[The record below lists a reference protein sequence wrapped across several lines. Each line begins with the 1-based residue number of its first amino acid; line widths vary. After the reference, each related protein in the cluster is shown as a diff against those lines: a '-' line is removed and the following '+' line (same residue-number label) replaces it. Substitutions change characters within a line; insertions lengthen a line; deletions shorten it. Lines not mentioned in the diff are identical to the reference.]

1 MFNINLKSQHSVFN
15 GKITIVLKSVSK
27 LIYMDI
33 YSQHYS
39 RMNSMFNITVNYS
52 KSPLLLSVMLGAVLG
67 LNACSSPTS
76 ETTEETAVADSTTT
90 DTAMPMDKLETKFVT
105 IATGGASGP
114 YNIIG
119 TALSEV
125 YAKTFAVNSKTQTTG
140 ASVENINLLTQSKVD
155 MVLALSDVVTDAVE
169 GKNNFDA
176 PITNI
181 QQIAVLYPNVVQL
194 VTSQK
199 SGIKNIEDLRGK
211 RIAVGDQ
218 GSGTEVNA
226 RTLLEGFG
234 MTYDDVKVDY
244 LGYAEAADAMK
255 SGKIEAAFISSGL
268 PNSSILELEQGIDL
282 QLVTINQDKLK
293 EIIKTNPYFKT
304 FDIPIGTYGND
315 TAIPTASI
323 MNALLV
329 RSDLSEDDGYKLT
342 KALFDN
348 LEGLKTAHQAANDIS
363 LKTASE
369 GMVAPIHPGAKKY
382 YDEQA
387 AK

>member
-1 MFNINLKSQHSVFN
+1 ML
-15 GKITIVLKSVSK
+15 
-27 LIYMDI
+27 
-33 YSQHYS
+33 
-39 RMNSMFNITVNYS
+39 NSL
-52 KSPLLLSVMLGAVLG
+52 KSPLLLSAMLSATLG
-67 LNACSSPTS
+67 LTACSSPSS
-76 ETTEETAVADSTTT
+76 ESSDDIAT
-90 DTAMPMDKLETKFVT
+90 DTADTPAATDKLETEFVT

-119 TALSEV
+119 TSLAEI
-125 YAKTFAVNSKTQTTG
+125 YAKTFDVNSKTQTTG
-140 ASVENINLLTQSKVD
+140 ASVENVNLLTLGKVD

-181 QQIAVLYPNVVQL
+181 QQIAVLYPNVIQL
-194 VTSQK
+194 VATQD
-199 SGIKNIEDLRGK
+199 SGIKNIEDLKGK

-234 MTYDDVKVDY
+234 LTYDDVEVDY
-244 LGYAEAADAMK
+244 LGFADAADAMK
-255 SGKIEAAFISSGL
+255 AGKIEAAFFSSGL
-268 PNSSILELEQGIDL
+268 PNSSLLELEQGLDL
-282 QLVTINQDKLK
+282 QLVTINQDTLGKLIEAK
-293 EIIKTNPYFKT
+293 PYFKT
-304 FDIPIGTYGND
+304 FEIPVGTYGND
-315 TAIPTASI
+315 TAIPTAAV

-329 RSDLSEDDGYKLT
+329 RSDMSEDDVYKLT
-342 KALFDN
+342 KALFNN
-348 LEGLKTAHQAANDIS
+348 LEGLRNAHQAAADIS
-363 LKTASE
+363 LETAQQ

>member
-1 MFNINLKSQHSVFN
+1 M
-15 GKITIVLKSVSK
+15 T
-27 LIYMDI
+27 
-33 YSQHYS
+33 
-39 RMNSMFNITVNYS
+39 
-52 KSPLLLSVMLGAVLG
+52 
-67 LNACSSPTS
+67 ACSSPSS
-76 ETTEETAVADSTTT
+76 ENSESAAADSSAT
-90 DTAMPMDKLETKFVT
+90 DENKLDTKFLT

-119 TALSEV
+119 TSLSEV
-125 YAKTFAVNSKTQTTG
+125 YVKTFGVNSKTQTTG
-140 ASVENINLLTQSKVD
+140 ASVENVNLLTQGKVD

-169 GKNNFDA
+169 GKNNFDK

-181 QQIAVLYPNVVQL
+181 QQLAVLYPNVVQI
-194 VTSQK
+194 VTTKK
-199 SGIKNIEDLRGK
+199 SGIKNIENLKGK

-234 MTYDDVKVDY
+234 ITYDDVTVDY
-244 LGYAEAADAMK
+244 LGFSEAADGMK
-255 SGKIEAAFISSGL
+255 AGKIEAAFFSSGL
-268 PNSSILELEQGIDL
+268 PNSSLMELEQGLDL
-282 QLVTINQDKLK
+282 QLVTIDQNKLK
-293 EIIKTNPYFKT
+293 EIIQSKPYFKT
-304 FDIPIGTYGND
+304 FEIPAGTYGND
-315 TAIPTASI
+315 AAIPTAAI

-329 RSDLSEDDGYKLT
+329 SSDLSEADGYKLT

-348 LEGLKTAHQAANDIS
+348 LDGLKTAHQAANDIS
-363 LKTASE
+363 LETASE

>member
-1 MFNINLKSQHSVFN
+1 ML
-15 GKITIVLKSVSK
+15 
-27 LIYMDI
+27 
-33 YSQHYS
+33 
-39 RMNSMFNITVNYS
+39 NSL
-52 KSPLLLSVMLGAVLG
+52 KSPLLLSAMLSAILG
-67 LNACSSPTS
+67 LTACSSPSS
-76 ETTEETAVADSTTT
+76 ENSESAAADSSAT
-90 DTAMPMDKLETKFVT
+90 DENKLDTKFLT

-119 TALSEV
+119 TSLSEV
-125 YAKTFAVNSKTQTTG
+125 YVKTFGVNSKTQTTG
-140 ASVENINLLTQSKVD
+140 ASVENVNLLTQGKVD

-169 GKNNFDA
+169 GKNNFDK

-181 QQIAVLYPNVVQL
+181 QQLAVLYPNVVQI
-194 VTSQK
+194 VTTKK
-199 SGIKNIEDLRGK
+199 SGIKNIENLKGK

-234 MTYDDVKVDY
+234 ITYDDVTVDY
-244 LGYAEAADAMK
+244 LGFSEAADGMK
-255 SGKIEAAFISSGL
+255 AGKIEAAFFSSGL
-268 PNSSILELEQGIDL
+268 PNSSLMELEQGLDL
-282 QLVTINQDKLK
+282 QLVTIDQNKLK
-293 EIIKTNPYFKT
+293 EIIQSKPYFKT
-304 FDIPIGTYGND
+304 FEIPAGTYGND
-315 TAIPTASI
+315 AAIPTAAI

-329 RSDLSEDDGYKLT
+329 SSDLSEADGYKLT

-348 LEGLKTAHQAANDIS
+348 LDGLKTAHQAANDIS
-363 LKTASE
+363 LETASE

>member
-1 MFNINLKSQHSVFN
+1 MLTS
-15 GKITIVLKSVSK
+15 L
-27 LIYMDI
+27 
-33 YSQHYS
+33 
-39 RMNSMFNITVNYS
+39 
-52 KSPLLLSVMLGAVLG
+52 KSPLLFSAILSAMLGLT
-67 LNACSSPTS
+67 ACSSPSS
-76 ETTEETAVADSTTT
+76 EGNETAAADSTSADAAT
-90 DTAMPMDKLETKFVT
+90 DTLDTKFLT

-125 YAKTFAVNSKTQTTG
+125 YVKNFGVNSKTQTTG
-140 ASVENINLLTQSKVD
+140 ASVENVNLLTQGKVD

-169 GKNNFDA
+169 GKNNFDK
-176 PITNI
+176 PIDNI
-181 QQIAVLYPNVVQL
+181 QQIAVLYPNVVQI
-194 VTSQK
+194 VTTK
-199 SGIKNIEDLRGK
+199 DTGIKNIEDLRGK

-234 MTYDDVKVDY
+234 ITYDDITVDY
-244 LGYAEAADAMK
+244 LGFAEAADGMK
-255 SGKIEAAFISSGL
+255 AGKIEAAFFSSGL
-268 PNSSILELEQGIDL
+268 PNSSLMELEQGVDL
-282 QLVTINQDKLK
+282 QLVTIDQDKLK
-293 EIIKTNPYFKT
+293 EIIATKPYFNT
-304 FDIPIGTYGND
+304 FEIPAGTYGND
-315 TAIPTASI
+315 AAIPTAAI

-329 RSDLSEDDGYKLT
+329 NSDLSESDGYKLT

-348 LEGLKTAHQAANDIS
+348 LDGLKTAHQAANDIS
-363 LKTASE
+363 LETARD

>member
-1 MFNINLKSQHSVFN
+1 
-15 GKITIVLKSVSK
+15 
-27 LIYMDI
+27 
-33 YSQHYS
+33 
-39 RMNSMFNITVNYS
+39 
-52 KSPLLLSVMLGAVLG
+52 MLGLT
-67 LNACSSPTS
+67 ACSSPSS
-76 ETTEETAVADSTTT
+76 EGNETAAADSTSADAAT
-90 DTAMPMDKLETKFVT
+90 DTLDTKFLT

-125 YAKTFAVNSKTQTTG
+125 YVKNFGVNSKTQTTG
-140 ASVENINLLTQSKVD
+140 ASVENVNLLTQGKVD

-169 GKNNFDA
+169 GKNNFDK

-181 QQIAVLYPNVVQL
+181 QQIAVLYPNVVQI
-194 VTSQK
+194 VTTK
-199 SGIKNIEDLRGK
+199 DSGIKNIEDLRGK

-234 MTYDDVKVDY
+234 ITYDDITVDY
-244 LGYAEAADAMK
+244 LGFAEAADGMK
-255 SGKIEAAFISSGL
+255 AGKIEAAFFSSGL
-268 PNSSILELEQGIDL
+268 PNSSLMELEQGLDL
-282 QLVTINQDKLK
+282 QLVTIDQDKLK
-293 EIIKTNPYFKT
+293 EIIATKPYFKT
-304 FDIPIGTYGND
+304 FEIPAGTYGND
-315 TAIPTASI
+315 AAIPTAAI

-329 RSDLSEDDGYKLT
+329 SSDLSESDGYKLT

-348 LEGLKTAHQAANDIS
+348 LDGLKTAHQAANDIS
-363 LKTASE
+363 LETASE

>member
-1 MFNINLKSQHSVFN
+1 ML
-15 GKITIVLKSVSK
+15 
-27 LIYMDI
+27 
-33 YSQHYS
+33 
-39 RMNSMFNITVNYS
+39 NSL
-52 KSPLLLSVMLGAVLG
+52 KSPLLLSAMLSAILG
-67 LNACSSPTS
+67 LTACSSPSS
-76 ETTEETAVADSTTT
+76 ENSESAAADSSAT
-90 DTAMPMDKLETKFVT
+90 DENKLDTKFLT

-119 TALSEV
+119 TSLSEV
-125 YAKTFAVNSKTQTTG
+125 YVKTFGVNSKTQTTG
-140 ASVENINLLTQSKVD
+140 ASVENVNLLTQGKVD

-169 GKNNFDA
+169 GKNNFDK

-181 QQIAVLYPNVVQL
+181 QQLAVLYPNVVQI
-194 VTSQK
+194 VTTKK
-199 SGIKNIEDLRGK
+199 SGIKNIEDLKGK

-234 MTYDDVKVDY
+234 ITYDDVTVDY
-244 LGYAEAADAMK
+244 LGFSEAADGMK
-255 SGKIEAAFISSGL
+255 AGKIEAAFFSSGL
-268 PNSSILELEQGIDL
+268 PNSSLMELEQGLDL
-282 QLVTINQDKLK
+282 QLVTFDQNKLK
-293 EIIKTNPYFKT
+293 EIIQSKPYFKT
-304 FDIPIGTYGND
+304 FEIPAGTYGND
-315 TAIPTASI
+315 AAIPTAAI

-329 RSDLSEDDGYKLT
+329 SSDLSEADGYKLT

-348 LEGLKTAHQAANDIS
+348 LDGLKTAHQAANDIS
-363 LKTASE
+363 LETASE

>member
-1 MFNINLKSQHSVFN
+1 ML
-15 GKITIVLKSVSK
+15 
-27 LIYMDI
+27 
-33 YSQHYS
+33 
-39 RMNSMFNITVNYS
+39 NSL
-52 KSPLLLSVMLGAVLG
+52 KSPLLLSAMLSATLG
-67 LNACSSPTS
+67 LTACSSPSS
-76 ETTEETAVADSTTT
+76 EGDDTAAADSTATEAAAT
-90 DTAMPMDKLETKFVT
+90 DTLDTKFVT

-119 TALSEV
+119 TSLSEV
-125 YAKTFAVNSKTQTTG
+125 YVKNFGVNSKTQTTG
-140 ASVENINLLTQSKVD
+140 ASVENVNLLTQGKVD

-169 GKNNFDA
+169 GKNNFEQ

-181 QQIAVLYPNVVQL
+181 QQIAVLYPNVVQI
-194 VTSQK
+194 VTSKK

-234 MTYDDVKVDY
+234 ITYDDVTVDY
-244 LGYAEAADAMK
+244 LGFAEAADGMK
-255 SGKIEAAFISSGL
+255 AGKIEAAFFSSGL
-268 PNSSILELEQGIDL
+268 PNSSLMELEQGLDL
-282 QLVTINQDKLK
+282 QIVTINQDKLK
-293 EIIKTNPYFKT
+293 EIIEAKPYFKT
-304 FDIPIGTYGND
+304 FAIPAGTYGNETD
-315 TAIPTASI
+315 VPTAAI

-329 RSDLSEDDGYKLT
+329 SSDLSEADGYKLT

-348 LEGLKTAHQAANDIS
+348 LDGLKTAHQAANDIS
-363 LKTASE
+363 LETARE

>member
-1 MFNINLKSQHSVFN
+1 MKSLN
-15 GKITIVLKSVSK
+15 K
-27 LIYMDI
+27 M
-33 YSQHYS
+33 
-39 RMNSMFNITVNYS
+39 
-52 KSPLLLSVMLGAVLG
+52 PLLAAMIASSLAFT
-67 LNACSSPTS
+67 ACSSPSS
-76 ETTEETAVADSTTT
+76 ESSNNTETAATST
-90 DTAMPMDKLETKFVT
+90 DKLETEFVT

-119 TALSEV
+119 TSLAEI
-125 YAKTFAVNSKTQTTG
+125 YAKTFGVNAKTQTTG
-140 ASVENINLLTQSKVD
+140 ASVENVNLLTQSKVD

-181 QQIAVLYPNVVQL
+181 QQIAVLYPNVIQL
-194 VTSQK
+194 VSTQS

-234 MTYDDVKVDY
+234 ITYDDVEVDY
-244 LGYAEAADAMK
+244 LGFADAADAMK
-255 SGKIEAAFISSGL
+255 AGKIEAAFFSSGL
-268 PNSSILELEQGIDL
+268 PNSSLLELEQGLDL
-282 QLVTINQDKLK
+282 QLVTINQGTLSKLIESK
-293 EIIKTNPYFKT
+293 PYFKT
-304 FDIPIGTYGND
+304 FEIPAGTYGND
-315 TAIPTASI
+315 TAIPSAAV

-329 RSDLSEDDGYKLT
+329 RSDISEDDGYKLT

-348 LEGLKTAHQAANDIS
+348 LEGLKNAHQAASGIS
-363 LKTASE
+363 LETAQQ

>member
-1 MFNINLKSQHSVFN
+1 ML
-15 GKITIVLKSVSK
+15 
-27 LIYMDI
+27 
-33 YSQHYS
+33 
-39 RMNSMFNITVNYS
+39 NSL
-52 KSPLLLSVMLGAVLG
+52 KSPLLLSAMLSAILG
-67 LNACSSPTS
+67 LTACSSPSS
-76 ETTEETAVADSTTT
+76 ENSESAAADSSAT
-90 DTAMPMDKLETKFVT
+90 DENKLDTKFLT

-119 TALSEV
+119 TSLSEV
-125 YAKTFAVNSKTQTTG
+125 YVKTFGVNSKTQTTG
-140 ASVENINLLTQSKVD
+140 ASVENVNLLTQGKVD

-169 GKNNFDA
+169 GKNNFDK

-181 QQIAVLYPNVVQL
+181 QQLAVLYPNVVQI
-194 VTSQK
+194 VTTKK
-199 SGIKNIEDLRGK
+199 SGIKNIEDLKGK

-234 MTYDDVKVDY
+234 ITYDDVTVDY
-244 LGYAEAADAMK
+244 LGFSEAADGMK
-255 SGKIEAAFISSGL
+255 AGKIEAAFFSSGL
-268 PNSSILELEQGIDL
+268 PNSSLMELEQGLDL
-282 QLVTINQDKLK
+282 QLVTIDQNKLK
-293 EIIKTNPYFKT
+293 EIIQSKPYFKT
-304 FDIPIGTYGND
+304 FEIPAGTYGND
-315 TAIPTASI
+315 AAIPTAAI

-329 RSDLSEDDGYKLT
+329 SSDLSEADGYKLT

-348 LEGLKTAHQAANDIS
+348 LDGLKTAHQAANDIS
-363 LKTASE
+363 LEMASE